1 MFDLAPATQALTAVV
16 AGITDDQLTA
26 PTPCAGF
33 TVADLLDHV
42 DGLALAFTEAAT
54 KTSAGTDDTP
64 APDGDRL
71 TEQWRSRIP
80 SRLAELAAA
89 WRDESAWTGTAAA
102 GGIEM
107 PGEVAGLV
115 AVDEVVVHGWDLAV
129 ATGQSFVPAPAV
141 VAAAGQFAQATVTE
155 SPDGSPGLF
164 GAPVPVPE
172 NASDLD
178 QLIALTGRD
187 PSWRPW

>member
-26 PTPCAGF
+26 PTPCVGF
-33 TVADLLDHV
+33 RVADLLDHV

-129 ATGQSFVPAPAV
+129 ATGQSFEPDPAV
-141 VAAAGQFAQATVTE
+141 VAAAGQFAQATVAE
-155 SPDGSPGLF
+155 SPEGTPGLF